1 MRVRVDHFSGAFESP
16 RRVGAPRR
24 KTQAIHLM
32 VVGEMPFSSE
42 AGVTSRP
49 VEYPMR
55 SQPAIRYLPTKCLDI
70 LDISTRTSRYNWK
83 RLVVAMYVA
92 IYSVYCTVNMV
103 ACNYASD
110 WYMLYPPVALHGT
123 RAQGFACLAI
133 RHISF
138 LGMVSWLLR
147 FGPSM
152 IKIYLYIFGLPQ
164 AQECQVTTCIP
175 NTHTKETSS

>member
-55 SQPAIRYLPTKCLDI
+55 SQPAIRYLPSAKVAH
-70 LDISTRTSRYNWK
+70 TSRYNWK
-83 RLVVAMYVA
+83 RLVVPLPRNIV
-92 IYSVYCTVNMV
+92 TLRLNMA

-110 WYMLYPPVALHGT
+110 WYMSYPPVALHGT
-123 RAQGFACLAI
+123 RAQALPGWQFNTSAYGIVHLAAQI
-133 RHISF
+133 
-138 LGMVSWLLR
+138 W
-147 FGPSM
+147 PSM
-152 IKIYLYIFGLPQ
+152 IKIYYDVFDLPQ
-164 AQECQVTTCIP
+164 APECQVTTCIP